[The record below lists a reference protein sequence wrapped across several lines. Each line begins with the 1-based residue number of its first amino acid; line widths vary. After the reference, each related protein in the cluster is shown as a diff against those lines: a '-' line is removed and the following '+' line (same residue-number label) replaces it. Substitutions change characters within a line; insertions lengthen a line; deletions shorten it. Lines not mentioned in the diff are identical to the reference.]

1 MDTVEELH
9 QRAAELRQV
18 LEPPGW
24 LGLRGMSPHAR
35 ALPLLLAALG
45 WSGPA
50 NRVCEALPHMA
61 DRLDRID
68 LVNTMVNLGFNVQDT
83 DIRLAHLD
91 HRLAPCLFVAEGK
104 AKQEDTVLV
113 LLSGPGGEVT
123 ALRAADD
130 DSLNSA
136 RLGEMQG
143 TLYRFSPLSREM
155 LQNNRITTNPP
166 PGAGD
171 WFRHLTRRFDAI
183 FAQSLCTSTI
193 INVLALA
200 SSLFVMVVYD
210 KVIGSHSPETLNFLL
225 GGVLFAIVAETVLR
239 HLRARGL
246 VFFGV
251 RVDAIVS
258 TTIFERLMYLP
269 PRLIESSSIPSQVAR
284 IKDFDSIR
292 DFFSGGTGISVLEL
306 PFTLIFLAT
315 IAVIGGPLALVPLVL
330 ALAYT
335 VLALIMLPRIN
346 ASTEQGA
353 SASVKKQAL
362 LVETMKKL
370 RAIKAHGLATVWLR
384 RHHELSGQAAMTGFR
399 SSFLSA
405 LIEAFAY
412 GLSIMAGVTTLT
424 CGIWLVWQNQITA
437 GALIASMMLVWRVLT
452 PLQAICN
459 SLVRIRYIFR
469 SISQVHKLI
478 RTPPEGAVE
487 VAAGPPPLKGAISF
501 SGVGLR
507 YTSERGAVFNG
518 LNINI
523 RPGELVAITGTTGAG
538 KSSLLKLVNGLY
550 APQIGA
556 ILLDGIDIRQRNIT
570 ELRKH
575 IAYAPQVVELFHG
588 SIEKNLRMAKP
599 DASDTELLEAI
610 TWAGGLEMVNSLPE
624 RLNTFIGDYRSE
636 QLSSAFTAQL
646 NLARAYLRDAPIM
659 LIDELPS
666 TLINDV
672 TGVLFREYL
681 STYKGRKTILFVTDR
696 QDLVLLADRLVYLPG
711 TGTVLAG
718 EPRELLEALQ
728 K

>member
-1 MDTVEELH
+1 MAHEEML
-9 QRAAELRQV
+9 QRAAALRQI

-24 LGLRGMSPHAR
+24 LGLKRISSHAR
-35 ALPLLLAALG
+35 ALPLMLAALG
-45 WSGPA
+45 WNGAA

-61 DRLDRID
+61 DSLDRVD
-68 LVNTMVNLGFNVQDT
+68 LINTMVNLGFYVQET
-83 DIRLAHLD
+83 EICLAHFD
-91 HRLAPCLFVAEGK
+91 RRLAPCLFVADGG
-104 AKQEDTVLV
+104 QDREDTALV
-113 LLSGPGGEVT
+113 LLTGPGEENQVFD
-123 ALRAADD
+123 AADD
-130 DSLNSA
+130 SPVPPE
-136 RLGEMQG
+136 RLRGLRG
-143 TLYRFSPLSREM
+143 TIYRFTPLTTETLR
-155 LQNNRITTNPP
+155 NNRITINVPESP
-166 PGAGD
+166 WA
-171 WFRHLTRRFDAI
+171 WFRLLTRRFDAI
-183 FAQSLCTSTI
+183 FSQAFLISTI

-210 KVIGSHSPETLNFLL
+210 KVIGSHSLETLKFLV
-225 GGVLFAIVAETVLR
+225 GGALFAISAEAALR
-239 HLRARGL
+239 YLRARSL
-246 VFFGV
+246 AFFGV

-292 DFFSGGTGISVLEL
+292 DFFSGGAGISVLEL
-306 PFTLIFLAT
+306 PFTLIFLGV

-330 ALAYT
+330 ALCYT
-335 VLALIMLPRIN
+335 TLASIMLPRIN

-353 SASVKKQAL
+353 SAGVQKQAL

-370 RAIKAHGLATVWLR
+370 RALKAHGLTDAWLQ

-399 SSFLSA
+399 SSFLSS

-412 GLSIMAGVTTLT
+412 GLSIMAGVGTLT
-424 CGIWLVWQNQITA
+424 FGIWLVWQNQITA
-437 GALIASMMLVWRVLT
+437 GGLIASMMLVWRVLT
-452 PLQAICN
+452 PMQAICN

-469 SISQVHKLI
+469 SIAQVHKLI
-478 RTPPEGAVE
+478 RTPPEGV
-487 VAAGPPPLKGAISF
+487 VNIDAGMAPLKGAISF
-501 SGVGLR
+501 NGVGLR
-507 YTSERGAVFNG
+507 YTSERGAVFSG
-518 LNINI
+518 LNLAIQ
-523 RPGELVAITGTTGAG
+523 PGEIVAIAGTTGSG

-550 APQIGA
+550 APQIGS

-599 DASDTELLEAI
+599 DASDAELIEAI
-610 TWAGGLEMVNSLPE
+610 SWAGGLEMLNSLPE
-624 RLNTFIGDYRSE
+624 KLGTFIGDYRSE

-666 TLINDV
+666 ALINDV

-681 STYKGRKTILFVTDR
+681 ATYQGKKTIFFVTDR
-696 QDLVLLADRLVYLPG
+696 RDLVLLASRLIYLPG
-711 TGTVLAG
+711 NGMVLAG
-718 EPRELLEALQ
+718 PPGELLNALQ
-728 K
+728 N